1 MSPLRQWHQPDP
13 GTGAT
18 RLGRLRRLPRW
29 ILPASL
35 PLVIALGF
43 VGGVLVSAYGPEI
56 QPPSPPPASSQTPG
70 DTEPDVPPSDSEPEP
85 DTTTVLPGPPEYLV
99 VSPLPGVLPRDFDE
113 PLGLPEQGGA
123 VGSEQ
128 PGPDAEPAPLEV
140 RTLVDARKAL
150 LAEFSR
156 YTSGGRELFGL
167 DYQVARDANYR
178 TILIGIVKIAQYDG
192 WLKAVEE
199 EPEKLLSWLRAAAER
214 IKAAAE
220 AENFRLVWTIFE
232 TVSDPPY
239 GFLSKEVTPV
249 PQGRG
254 YVVTRPLAA
263 VTDVSRSVVSLL
275 PVDTSSTLPSTGGSP
290 WSAYGPVIRFDPTDL
305 YRPAPSTRP

>member
-1 MSPLRQWHQPDP
+1 MSPLNRWHLPDT
-13 GTGAT
+13 GTDPA
-18 RLGRLRRLPRW
+18 RPRRLRPLPRW

-43 VGGVLVSAYGPEI
+43 VGGILVSAYGPD
-56 QPPSPPPASSQTPG
+56 PPAPPAGET
-70 DTEPDVPPSDSEPEP
+70 TETVREPEAPPVDLEPEP
-85 DTTTVLPGPPEYLV
+85 ERPIVLPTPAEYPA
-99 VSPLPGVLPRDFDE
+99 VSRLPGVLPRDFDE
-113 PLGLPEQGGA
+113 PLGLPEGA
-123 VGSEQ
+123 GRNGS
-128 PGPDAEPAPLEV
+128 AEPQPEAEPPPREV
-140 RTLVDARKAL
+140 HTLVDARKAL
-150 LAEFSR
+150 QAEFGR
-156 YTSGGRELFGL
+156 YTSGGRTLFEL

-192 WLKAVEE
+192 WLQAAEE
-199 EPEKLLSWLRAAAER
+199 EQERLLEWLRAAAER
-214 IKAAAE
+214 IRPAAE

-263 VTDVSRSVVSLL
+263 VTDVARSTVTLL

-305 YRPAPSTRP
+305 YRPAPSTGN